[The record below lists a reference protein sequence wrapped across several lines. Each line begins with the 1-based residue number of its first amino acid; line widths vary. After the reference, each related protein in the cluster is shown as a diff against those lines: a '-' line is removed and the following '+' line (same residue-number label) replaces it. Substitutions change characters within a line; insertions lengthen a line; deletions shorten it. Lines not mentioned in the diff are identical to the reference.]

1 MATIDNYKWGEQK
14 TDPGTGK
21 SYWDLSSLWDAISS
35 TFPWKSV
42 TGNTSEKIFHINDT
56 LAIKFVNFDNSGSSR
71 KASVVLANTDGDI
84 KNLWQSA
91 TFTGT
96 FSAKDSTVQII
107 TSTTGDRFVRLRS
120 YNQETF
126 RDNSDFV
133 FGVVKTIDGVTK
145 EQTGL
150 YGIYIPQNG
159 SDTPFDY
166 SPQYFITEDTTDVI
180 ANTGYVGGT
189 SSTVA
194 YKCIINTNAPFT
206 ALSPI
211 ITVGNKNISQ
221 TSYVMMIGKSAK
233 MGPFI
238 LDGKYYYGISGFCMY
253 DGDVGDGE

>member
-1 MATIDNYKWGEQK
+1 MATINDYAWGEQK
-14 TDPGTGK
+14 TDPDTGK
-21 SYWDLSSLWDAISS
+21 SYWDLSSLWEAISS

-42 TGNTSEKIFHINDT
+42 TGDTSEKIFHINDS
-56 LAIKFVNFDNSGSSR
+56 LAIAFRGFDDSSQSR
-71 KASVVLANTDGDI
+71 NASVVLFNADSDI

-96 FSAKDSTVQII
+96 YNAKKSAVQII
-107 TSTTGDRFVRLRS
+107 KSATGDCFVRLRP
-120 YNQETF
+120 YMQDTF
-126 RDNSDFV
+126 KDNGDFV
-133 FGVVKTIDGVTK
+133 FGVVRTIDGVTK

-159 SDTPFDY
+159 NIPFDY
-166 SPQYFITEDTTDVI
+166 SPQYLITEDTTNVI
-180 ANTGYVGGT
+180 ANTGYAGGT

>member
-1 MATIDNYKWGEQK
+1 MAIIDNYEWGERK
-14 TDPGTGK
+14 TDPDTGE

-42 TGNTSEKIFHINDT
+42 TGDTSEKIFHINDT
-56 LAIKFVNFDNSGSSR
+56 LAIAFRSFDNSSQAR
-71 KASVVLANTDGDI
+71 KASVVLVNTNSDI
-84 KNLWQSA
+84 KTLWQSA

-96 FSAKDSTVQII
+96 YNPKKSIVQII
-107 TSTTGDRFVRLRS
+107 TSITRDRFVRLRP
-120 YNQETF
+120 YIQETF
-126 RDNSDFV
+126 TDNSDFV
-133 FGVVKTIDGVTK
+133 FGVVRTIDGLTK

-150 YGIYIPQNG
+150 WGIYIPQNG
-159 SDTPFDY
+159 GLPFDY
-166 SPQYFITEDTTDVI
+166 SPQYLITEDTTNVI
-180 ANTGYVGGT
+180 ANTGYVGGA
-189 SSTVA
+189 SSTTA
-194 YKCIINTNAPFT
+194 YKCIINPDAPFT

>member
-1 MATIDNYKWGEQK
+1 MAIIDNYEWGERK
-14 TDPGTGK
+14 TDPDTGE

-56 LAIKFVNFDNSGSSR
+56 LAIRFVNFDNSGSSR
-71 KASVVLANTDGDI
+71 KASVVLANTNSDI
-84 KNLWQSA
+84 KTLWQSA

-96 FSAKDSTVQII
+96 YNPKNSIVQII
-107 TSTTGDRFVRLRS
+107 TSITRDRFVRLRP
-120 YNQETF
+120 YIQETF
-126 RDNSDFV
+126 IDNSDFV

-159 SDTPFDY
+159 GVPFDY
-166 SPQYFITEDTTDVI
+166 SPQYLITEDTTNAI
-180 ANTGYVGGT
+180 ANTGYVAGASAT
-189 SSTVA
+189 TA
-194 YKCIINTNAPFT
+194 YKCIINPDAPFT

-253 DGDVGDGE
+253 DGDVGDSE